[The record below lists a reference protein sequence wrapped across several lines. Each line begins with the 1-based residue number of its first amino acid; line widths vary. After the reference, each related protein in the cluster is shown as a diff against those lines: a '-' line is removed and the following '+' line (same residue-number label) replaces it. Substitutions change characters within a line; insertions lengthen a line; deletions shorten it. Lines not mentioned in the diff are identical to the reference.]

1 MFLTLLSPKNCD
13 SEAGFLIGSFSH
25 IPRPFWRLEM
35 HQSTL
40 VTARWFASWFE
51 ASTWV
56 FFYNQSVCC
65 SRSTDVL
72 CVIYIYMYFYCHFF
86 LYSLLTLYWTL
97 VHQEIC
103 CRFGCPLTSFVHSGL
118 MLVPC
123 KHVTTCIYSYRFSN
137 KELLVDLHKHCLGN
151 WVTQLSCGVT
161 YLTSRTAMLTL
172 GSLWLLHQ
180 VTNSTCSS
188 LHVLIVL

>member
-1 MFLTLLSPKNCD
+1 MYTCHRFRMINMIRSFIRRRKCMFLTLLSPKTCD

-72 CVIYIYMYFYCHFF
+72 CVIYIYICIFIAIFFY
-86 LYSLLTLYWTL
+86 
-97 VHQEIC
+97 I
-103 CRFGCPLTSFVHSGL
+103 
-118 MLVPC
+118 
-123 KHVTTCIYSYRFSN
+123 
-137 KELLVDLHKHCLGN
+137 
-151 WVTQLSCGVT
+151 
-161 YLTSRTAMLTL
+161 A
-172 GSLWLLHQ
+172 
-180 VTNSTCSS
+180 SS
-188 LHVLIVL
+188 LYIGRWCIKKSAAGLDAQLPRLFTVGWCWFHAST